1 MTMHW
6 PRFLLIA
13 AGVFGATGV
22 VAGAFASHGLGSLV
36 EPRLVAIFATAANYQ
51 LLHAV
56 AILALAVM
64 AQKEAT
70 GPWAVW
76 SGLGFIFGNLVFS
89 GSLYIRVLADNP
101 ALGAITPIGGL
112 GFILG
117 WVGVVV
123 TGWRS
128 VAIQR

>member
-1 MTMHW
+1 
-6 PRFLLIA
+6 
-13 AGVFGATGV
+13 
-22 VAGAFASHGLGSLV
+22 
-36 EPRLVAIFATAANYQ
+36 
-51 LLHAV
+51 V

-76 SGLGFIFGNLVFS
+76 SGLSFIFGNLVFS
-89 GSLYIRVLADNP
+89 GSLYIRVLADSP

-128 VAIQR
+128 VVIQR

>member
-56 AILALAVM
+56 AILALIALVQHQT
-64 AQKEAT
+64 A
-70 GPWAVW
+70 GRWAVL
-76 SGLGFIFGNLVFS
+76 SALGFVFGILVFS
-89 GSLYIRVLADNP
+89 GSLYIRVLADIP

-117 WVGVVV
+117 WVGVIV

>member
-22 VAGAFASHGLGSLV
+22 VAGAFASHGLSSLV
-36 EPRLVAIFATAANYQ
+36 EPRLVAIFETGARYQ

-56 AILALAVM
+56 AILPLAVM

-70 GPWAVW
+70 RRWAVG
-76 SGLGFIFGNLVFS
+76 SGLSFIFGILVFS
-89 GSLYIRVLADNP
+89 GSLYVRVLADSP

-117 WVGVVV
+117 WVGVMVA
-123 TGWRS
+123 GWRS

>member
-1 MTMHW
+1 MHW

-13 AGVFGATGV
+13 
-22 VAGAFASHGLGSLV
+22 
-36 EPRLVAIFATAANYQ
+36 
-51 LLHAV
+51 
-56 AILALAVM
+56 
-64 AQKEAT
+64 
-70 GPWAVW
+70 
-76 SGLGFIFGNLVFS
+76 
-89 GSLYIRVLADNP
+89 
-101 ALGAITPIGGL
+101 AITPIGGL